1 MRNIEKLVGKVT
13 KLVVEFLGEDLI
25 CLYWVGSSLYGS
37 MKKRSD
43 IDVFGIVKE
52 DFDFIKEDKV
62 NNYLKKNFEKKYK
75 IEARFRGITISELEG
90 GEQKGRLTKW
100 IPISIL
106 IKSLSRGKVLY
117 GKYDW
122 KKCKVKP
129 VPLKQEGWHYIGLIE
144 YFIPLYRKNYREAE
158 SQFKF
163 KDFIKLAYWLANVEL
178 QLEGYEYT
186 PNFKEIEKRVKRNH
200 IVHLIASMREK
211 DKITKWDKEKILN
224 KLEEYVEEM
233 KRKL

>member
-1 MRNIEKLVGKVT
+1 MRNIKKLVREVAQ
-13 KLVVEFLGEDLI
+13 LVVEFLGEDLI

-43 IDVFGIVKE
+43 IDVFGIVKD
-52 DFDFIKEDKV
+52 DFDFTKEDEV
-62 NNYLKKNFEKKYK
+62 NEYLKENFEKKHK

-100 IPISIL
+100 VPISIL
-106 IKSLSRGKVLY
+106 IKSLSRGKIIY

-122 KKCKVKP
+122 NKCKVKP
-129 VPLKQEGWHYIGLIE
+129 MPLKQEGWHYIGLIE
-144 YFIPLYRKNYREAE
+144 HFIPLYRKDYAKTE

-186 PNFKEIEKRVKRNH
+186 PNFKEIEKRLKGSH
-200 IVHLIASMREK
+200 IVHLIASIREK
-211 DKITKWDKEKILN
+211 DKITKKDREEILN
-224 KLEEYVEEM
+224 KLEEYAEKM